1 MSVLRLTNA
10 ALACAVLVLSGQAT
24 ALGAQAAE
32 EPSCSNS
39 GHSLRYVVLFDRST
53 PERTAAGRVTAACGA
68 LTTYYPEIGVAIA
81 TSADRRFAERL
92 GPDRAFSAE
101 AERLA
106 AQPAGRTATPPES
119 PRGPVAT
126 TRPDSV
132 PRADRTAEQ
141 WNMQAIHAG
150 WARRVNPGTPEVVVG
165 VLDSGID
172 PAHPELRAAVD
183 PALSAG
189 CLSGAPDTA
198 RSAWRPGTS
207 AHGTHVAGIIAAADD
222 GRGIS
227 GVAPGVRLASIRVID
242 DRGRVDPAAA
252 VCGFMWAAEHG
263 MAVTNSS
270 FFVDPWS
277 LSCRLDDRQRVAR
290 EAVGRAVEYA
300 HAVGTLNI
308 AAATNE
314 AINLTPSPRA
324 GQRRPPGRGGCEA
337 LPAGLRDTLTV
348 SAVTSEEVKAGYSSY
363 GLGVVDLAAPGGD
376 GDDCVLSTVPGG
388 YASRCGTSMAAPHV
402 AGVAALMASAAPG
415 RSATALARELGED
428 ATPIPCP
435 TDYDLTGDG
444 RQEAYCAGYRGY
456 NGFYGH
462 GMVDA
467 FASSGPAS

>member
-1 MSVLRLTNA
+1 MSVLRFTNA
-10 ALACAVLVLSGQAT
+10 ALACAILVLSGQAS
-24 ALGAQAAE
+24 AAGAPPDE
-32 EPSCSNS
+32 EPACSNS

-53 PERTAAGRVTAACGA
+53 PQRTAGERVATACGA
-68 LTTYYPEIGVAIA
+68 MTTYYPEIGVAIA
-81 TSADRRFAERL
+81 TSADQRFAEHI

-101 AERLA
+101 ADRLA
-106 AQPAGRTATPPES
+106 AEPGGHSATLPDD
-119 PRGPVAT
+119 PRGP
-126 TRPDSV
+126 RPGAV
-132 PRADRTAEQ
+132 PTGDRTGEQ
-141 WNMQAIHAG
+141 WNMKAIHAD
-150 WARRVNPGTPEVVVG
+150 WARRVNPGRRDVVVG

-172 PAHPELRAAVD
+172 PTHPDLRAAVD
-183 PALSAG
+183 PARSAS
-189 CLSGAPDTA
+189 CLTGTPDTA
-198 RSAWRPGTS
+198 RSAWQPGAS

-222 GRGIS
+222 GHGIS

-242 DRGRVDPAAA
+242 DGGHVDPAAA
-252 VCGFMWAAEHG
+252 VCGFMWAAEQD
-263 MAVTNSS
+263 MTVTNSS

-300 HAVGTLNI
+300 HAVGTLNV

-314 AINLTPSPRA
+314 AINLTPSPRS
-324 GQRRPPGRGGCEA
+324 GDQRPRERGGCEA
-337 LPAGLRDTLTV
+337 LPAGLRDVLTV
-348 SAVTSEEVKAGYSSY
+348 SAVTGDGVKSGYSSY
-363 GLGVVDLAAPGGD
+363 GLGVVDVAAPGGSAD
-376 GDDCVLSTVPGG
+376 HCVLSTVPGG

-415 RSATALARELGED
+415 RSAAGLARTLGEE

-444 RQEAYCAGYRGY
+444 RQDAYCAGYRDY

-467 FASSGPAS
+467 FAAAGNAVSRP